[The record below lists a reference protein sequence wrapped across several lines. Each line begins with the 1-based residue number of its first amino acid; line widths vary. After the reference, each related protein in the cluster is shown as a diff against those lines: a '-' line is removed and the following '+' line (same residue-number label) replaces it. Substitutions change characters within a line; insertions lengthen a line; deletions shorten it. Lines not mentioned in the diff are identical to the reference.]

1 MSMTRGD
8 LAKRTGCNAETIRY
22 YEKIGVMP
30 EPVRSAGGYRQY
42 DETHEQRL
50 RFVMRGRELGF
61 AIDDLKSLLDLV
73 DRNAVSC
80 GEVEKLAKL
89 HLRSVREKIRDLKR
103 MERVLGE
110 TISACSGKDVP
121 ECALIDTLYG
131 VPPGIKAVRDRRS
144 GSIEYENKWV

>member
-1 MSMTRGD
+1 MGMTRGE

-30 EPVRSAGGYRQY
+30 EPLRSASGYRQY

-61 AIDDLKSLLDLV
+61 AIEDLKSLLNLV

-89 HLRSVREKIRDLKR
+89 HLRSVREKISDLKR
-103 MERVLGE
+103 MESVLGE
-110 TISACSGKDVP
+110 AVRSCSGKDIP
-121 ECALIDTLYG
+121 ECPLIDTLFG
-131 VPPGIKAVRDRRS
+131 VRG
-144 GSIEYENKWV
+144 